1 MGPAVRGR
9 PARPVAGPFV
19 TDARS
24 AYHDLLAAG
33 EVAEASH
40 AMLEEGLRARHLIFG
55 DRPLCTVLRPRMLS
69 PGEYRAL
76 TTRMGAL
83 MPAFALAHQAAMEQP
98 ALRAQFRLEPWE
110 EELVLAD
117 PGYRSPSPHGRLD
130 CFWDQATDTLALTE
144 YNAETPAGAGYNDV
158 LAEAFAAIPV
168 MRAFRRDWEVRPVM
182 ARTGVATV
190 VLDAWREFSGRWSLP
205 RVGIVDWDDVPTRTE
220 FQIFRE
226 WFGLLGMEV
235 EIVDP
240 RALEYRGGR
249 LLAPGGPIEVIYK
262 RVLINELV
270 EREGTGHPMV
280 RAVRERAVC
289 MVNPFRCKLLHK
301 KASLAVL
308 SDERNAG
315 LFGPGL
321 QQVIA
326 RHIPWTRVVE
336 ERRTVHQGRAVD
348 LLPFIAERQDRMVLK
363 PNDDYG
369 GAGVV
374 LGWTVSPEAW
384 WAEVA
389 RALAAPYIVQERV
402 TIPAEPYPSWADGRL
417 HLVERMQDT
426 APFVLHGGAIEG
438 CLTRLSTAALLNV
451 TAGGGSTVPVM
462 TVERR

>member
-1 MGPAVRGR
+1 M
-9 PARPVAGPFV
+9 
-19 TDARS
+19 TDAIA
-24 AYHDLLAAG
+24 AYHALLASAD
-33 EVAEASH
+33 VAEASH
-40 AMLEEGLRARHLIFG
+40 AMLEDGLRSRHLIFG
-55 DRPLCTVLRPRMLS
+55 DRPLCTVLRPRLFT
-69 PGEYRAL
+69 PAEYRSLA
-76 TTRMGAL
+76 TRMSGL
-83 MPAFALAHQAAMEQP
+83 MRAFGIAHEAAMEQP

-130 CFWDQATDTLALTE
+130 CFWDHATDTLALTE

-168 MRAFRRDWEVRPVM
+168 MRAFRREWEVRPIM

-220 FQIFRE
+220 FEIFKE
-226 WFGLLGMEV
+226 WFGLLGMDV
-235 EIVDP
+235 EIADP

-249 LLAPGGPIEVIYK
+249 LMAPGGPLDLVYK

-270 EREGTGHPMV
+270 ERGGVDHPMV
-280 RAVRERAVC
+280 RAVRDRAVC

-308 SDERNAG
+308 SDERNTG
-315 LFGPGL
+315 LFGADLG
-321 QQVIA
+321 QAIA
-326 RHIPWTRVVE
+326 RHVPWTRVVE
-336 ERRTVHQGRAVD
+336 ERTTRHQGREVD
-348 LLPFIAERQDRMVLK
+348 LVPFIAERQDRMVLK

-374 LGWTVSPEAW
+374 LGWTVSPDAW
-384 WAEVA
+384 RAEVA
-389 RALAAPYIVQERV
+389 KALAAPYIVQERV
-402 TIPAEPYPSWADGRL
+402 TIPSEPYPSWADGRL
-417 HLVERMQDT
+417 HLADRMLDT